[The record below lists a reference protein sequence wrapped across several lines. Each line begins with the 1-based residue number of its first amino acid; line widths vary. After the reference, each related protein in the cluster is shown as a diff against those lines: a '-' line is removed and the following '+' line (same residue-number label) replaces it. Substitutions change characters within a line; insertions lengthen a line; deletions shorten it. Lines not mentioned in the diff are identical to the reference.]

1 MAWIIGD
8 SFDFY
13 AARADA
19 AGHWD
24 SVIAGTISST
34 TRFSTGRS
42 FLFGNISTGLTKN
55 LSSNEATLFC
65 AFAHYCEA
73 GSSGS
78 TQVANIQFLDGGTVQ
93 CTISFERPGNI
104 VLRSGGIAG
113 SVLATY
119 SSAWSQGVWDHFQI
133 KVVIDGSSTPVG
145 SITVRKN
152 GDTSDTWS
160 ATGLNTRGGT
170 ANNYANAVRLTGSN
184 AVVNACFDDFLC
196 FSGSDPAP
204 NTWVGD
210 IRAVQLMPSAD
221 TAQKQFAAVGSNATT
236 IWSGGTNLVGRST
249 NTIYYVLF
257 VAAATGTVAKIGV
270 KFNSGVTGHA
280 KVALY
285 DATGAGGIPG
295 ALLATSAEVANPITG
310 NNDFTFSSPPS
321 VTAGT
326 TYYAAIL
333 TDVAWNNAGQVATTT
348 IYTESQ
354 TYGSGFPSTATPSPV
369 GTYAGQHT
377 ITITTTNSY
386 CVNEAIEDADASYVY
401 DSTSGHEDLYDL
413 ANLAVTPTSIVGVQS
428 RMFAKKSD
436 SGSRNGQIR
445 VKSGGTEVGGTD
457 TVLST
462 TYGWL
467 NRVDAVDPNTSAAWT
482 ASAVNALQVGPKVTA

>member
-1 MAWIIGD
+1 
-8 SFDFY
+8 
-13 AARADA
+13 
-19 AGHWD
+19 
-24 SVIAGTISST
+24 
-34 TRFSTGRS
+34 
-42 FLFGNISTGLTKN
+42 
-55 LSSNEATLFC
+55 
-65 AFAHYCEA
+65 
-73 GSSGS
+73 
-78 TQVANIQFLDGGTVQ
+78 
-93 CTISFERPGNI
+93 
-104 VLRSGGIAG
+104 
-113 SVLATY
+113 
-119 SSAWSQGVWDHFQI
+119 
-133 KVVIDGSSTPVG
+133 
-145 SITVRKN
+145 
-152 GDTSDTWS
+152 
-160 ATGLNTRGGT
+160 
-170 ANNYANAVRLTGSN
+170 
-184 AVVNACFDDFLC
+184 
-196 FSGSDPAP
+196 
-204 NTWVGD
+204 
-210 IRAVQLMPSAD
+210 MPSAD

-257 VAAATGTVAKIGV
+257 VAAATGTVARIGV

-386 CVNEAIEDADASYVY
+386 CVNEAIEDGDASYVY
-401 DSTSGHEDLYDL
+401 DNTSGHEDLYDL
-413 ANLAVTPTSIVGVQS
+413 ANLSATPTSIVGVQS

-436 SGSRNGQIR
+436 SGTRQGQIR
-445 VKSGGTEVGGTD
+445 VKSGATEVGGTD